1 MPLMSHRREKGV
13 VYMIPLPLSEGAN
26 QTLPAEVFS
35 KTAVLRHYFVEN
47 ARTARRFLRSMHA
60 SLILEE
66 IEFSEISKHEGADVT
81 LFKKW
86 INSGFQIGVMS
97 EAGCP
102 GIADPGSKLAGIAH
116 SMEAKVVPLSGPS
129 SIVLALMASGL
140 NGQSFAFH
148 GYLPLKEPAR
158 GRKIKELEALS
169 AKENQTQV
177 FIETPY
183 RNNQMIA
190 DLIRHCHPR
199 TKLCVAMGITSEHEF
214 IVTKSLSEWKH
225 MPRFEEKVPAVF
237 LISG

>member
-1 MPLMSHRREKGV
+1 MPLMSHKREKGV

-35 KTAVLRHYFVEN
+35 KTGALRHYFVEN
-47 ARTARRFLRSMHA
+47 ARTARRFLRSIHA
-60 SLILEE
+60 DLVLEE
-66 IEFSEISKHEGADVT
+66 IEFSEISKHEGADVS

-86 INSGFQIGVMS
+86 INSGFQIGIMS

-102 GIADPGSKLAGIAH
+102 GIADPGSKLAGLAH
-116 SMEAKVVPLSGPS
+116 SMGAKVVPLTGPS

-158 GRKIKELEALS
+158 GRKIKEIEAIS
-169 AKENQTQV
+169 AKEDQTQV

-199 TKLCVAMGITSEHEF
+199 TRLCVAMGITSADEF
-214 IVTKSLSEWKH
+214 IVTKPVSEWKQ
-225 MPRFEEKVPAVF
+225 MPRFEKKEPAVF